1 MQKNLASGC
10 SFACFLLFAMYNA
23 CYAWAWHLHFK
34 DAEEYFGSENA
45 DYYET
50 NRNLL
55 IAVSSLIVISSFVF
69 YPLFALGTMQT
80 GLILRLLGNLTAML
94 IFLGYKAG
102 VLSEDGLEEDR
113 VKEYSFSNA
122 SDWGATIAF
131 ACAWVFISLFEL
143 NQMTFCT
150 KESTR
155 CGQNV
160 MRWVVKFAVMA
171 FWSLLAVAF
180 CVTGDAILN
189 ETEIDFKDSK
199 NAYSKILLAAA
210 ATSAVAALCFACF
223 ATCEFA
229 EFLKLHMIFGVLTA
243 LLYLSAV
250 IYESVDM
257 RNEFNE
263 VCEKYQDFDTLQD
276 LCDTVEFIHNLHVAG
291 EVFCMLAI
299 AQVVGFDSYFFSTRK
314 LFGVKDLEMGNM

>member
-1 MQKNLASGC
+1 
-10 SFACFLLFAMYNA
+10 MYNA
-23 CYAWAWHLHFK
+23 CYAWAWHLHLK

-210 ATSAVAALCFACF
+210 ATSAVGAFAFACF

-229 EFLKLHMIFGVLTA
+229 EFLKFHMIFGVLTVLLLIAA
-243 LLYLSAV
+243 L
-250 IYESVDM
+250 IYHSVDF
-257 RNEFNE
+257 RKDLNEFRDTYSNLDLI
-263 VCEKYQDFDTLQD
+263 QDMCDD
-276 LCDTVEFIHNLHVAG
+276 LEFIHNLHLAG
-291 EVFCMLAI
+291 DVFCTLAVT
-299 AQVVGFDSYFFSTRK
+299 QVIGFDSYFFATRK
-314 LFGVKDLEMGNM
+314 LFGVKDVEMGGM